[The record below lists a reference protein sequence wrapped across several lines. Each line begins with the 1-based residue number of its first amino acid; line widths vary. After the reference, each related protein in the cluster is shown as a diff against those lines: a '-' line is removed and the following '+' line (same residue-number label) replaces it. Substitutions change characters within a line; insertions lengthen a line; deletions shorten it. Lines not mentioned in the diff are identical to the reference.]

1 MPLSP
6 IFFVIFPLKA
16 AYTSH
21 RGRYIP
27 ISSLFILP
35 LFLVFFNLP
44 MHKGNVLDLV
54 KMIIFSFY
62 PTSYITPP
70 ILYNSQRNTFN
81 FSLDKPLNILY
92 NDLVVR
98 DN

>member
-6 IFFVIFPLKA
+6 IFFFIFPLKA

-21 RGRYIP
+21 REIYTDFFSILFYH
-27 ISSLFILP
+27 SSLFFQLTNAQRKR
-35 LFLVFFNLP
+35 FRSN
-44 MHKGNVLDLV
+44 KNDN
-54 KMIIFSFY
+54 FSFL
-62 PTSYITPP
+62 SHLI
-70 ILYNSQRNTFN
+70 YNAANSIQFPAEYFQ